1 MRSTFRPIF
10 DPPFS
15 SHPSLDMAERAK
27 RVLSPSVEVSLLL
40 LLHAKAPPIVGYSP
54 ANKKKDNGS
63 SNGRREATA
72 AAAPL
77 FAVFAR
83 KKKKTKRERERAKR
97 FCCWHGLYI
106 HLSMNLEKKTRA
118 VRDRNKS
125 PRQLTNMQTHSSP
138 DCIENE

>member
-40 LLHAKAPPIVGYSP
+40 FLHVKAPPIVGYSP

-63 SNGRREATA
+63 SNGRREAAA

-106 HLSMNLEKKTRA
+106 YIYL
-118 VRDRNKS
+118 
-125 PRQLTNMQTHSSP
+125 
-138 DCIENE
+138 